1 MLKLYHGTTSVCA
14 AKVRLV
20 LYEKGISFESELL
33 NLPAGD

>member
-1 MLKLYHGTTSVCA
+1 MLKLYHGTTLVCA